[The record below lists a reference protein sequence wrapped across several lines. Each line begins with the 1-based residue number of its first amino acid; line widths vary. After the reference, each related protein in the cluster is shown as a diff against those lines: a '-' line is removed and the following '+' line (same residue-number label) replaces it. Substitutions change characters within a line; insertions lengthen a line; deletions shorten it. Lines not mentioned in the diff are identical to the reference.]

1 MRYTEAKLNKLA
13 EEMLKD
19 IEKNTV
25 EFKDNFDGSLK
36 EPTILPSRVPNLLIN
51 GSSGIAVG
59 MATNVPPHNLREV
72 CDALITF
79 IDNPAINIQQL
90 MELIPAPDFPTGGE
104 VLCGSELL
112 HAYEKYRGKV
122 IIKAITEIGRR
133 SDYRQRNTLP
143 SK

>member
-25 EFKDNFDGSLK
+25 EFKDNFDGSLQ
-36 EPTILPSRVPNLLIN
+36 EPTVLPSRIPNLLVN

-72 CDALITF
+72 CSALIVL
-79 IDNPAINIQQL
+79 IDNPSLGTRQL
-90 MELIPAPDFPTGGE
+90 MEIIPAPDFPTGGE
-104 VLCGSELL
+104 LLCGGELL
-112 HAYEKYRGKV
+112 YAYEKGRGKV
-122 IIKAITEIGRR
+122 VIKAVTELEGDKIIV
-133 SDYRQRNTLP
+133 
-143 SK
+143 K